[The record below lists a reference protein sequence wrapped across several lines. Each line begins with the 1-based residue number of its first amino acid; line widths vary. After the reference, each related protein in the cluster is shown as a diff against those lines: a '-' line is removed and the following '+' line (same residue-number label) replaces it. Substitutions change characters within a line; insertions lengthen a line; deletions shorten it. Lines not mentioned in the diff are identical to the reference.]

1 MAARSIGSVTI
12 SFGLV
17 AIPVKLF
24 TATQSANAISFN
36 LLHKDC
42 GSRLR
47 QQYICLKDGQVVE
60 RDNMV
65 KGYEFAKDQY
75 VQFTPEEIKALEEAG
90 THSIEIS
97 EFVPIESIDPVY
109 FDKTYY
115 LSPDKGAAK
124 PYGLLNEALKEAGL
138 CAVGRWATRGKA
150 YIVTLRPIGG
160 VLTMQQLHFAADV
173 RPASE
178 VEVPKSEVKEA
189 ELKLARQ
196 LINQQKAEKFDPS
209 AYTDELRGR
218 IQAEIDKKVQGQEIS
233 VSEIAPAGGG
243 KVIDLMEA
251 LRASLEKTETAR
263 ATAAQLGPRKAPKR
277 VEQAAKPAR
286 KAKR

>member
-1 MAARSIGSVTI
+1 M
-12 SFGLV
+12 
-17 AIPVKLF
+17 
-24 TATQSANAISFN
+24 
-36 LLHKDC
+36 
-42 GSRLR
+42 
-47 QQYICLKDGQVVE
+47 
-60 RDNMV
+60 
-65 KGYEFAKDQY
+65 
-75 VQFTPEEIKALEEAG
+75 
-90 THSIEIS
+90 
-97 EFVPIESIDPVY
+97 Y

-124 PYGLLNEALKEAGL
+124 PYGLLTEALKEAGL

-150 YIVTLRPIGG
+150 YIVTLRPVNG
-160 VLTMQQLHFAADV
+160 VLTLQQLHFAADV

-178 VEVPKSEVKEA
+178 VDVPKAEVKEA

-196 LINQQKAEKFDPS
+196 LIDQQKADRFDPS
-209 AYTDELRGR
+209 AYTDELRAR
-218 IQAEIDKKVQGQEIS
+218 IQAAIDKKVEGQEIS

-286 KAKR
+286 KATKR